1 MAGRQK
7 EGGEH
12 KTAEYWLQPENLK
25 RIEEWSEKGLIIQD
39 ICKNMG
45 INPST
50 FYRWK
55 SENPEM
61 NAAYQRGKLI
71 PDMIVANAYYK
82 LAHGYTTQEKF
93 MELNEYGEMVVT
105 KIIEREVPP
114 NEKAASTWLK
124 NRNSDFM
131 KDSQLV
137 ETQRN
142 KIEAE
147 TEYIRAKI
155 KLLEGATKDS
165 GHLNSLVELLDG
177 LKVDK

>member
-12 KTAEYWLQPENLK
+12 KTVEYWLQPENLK
-25 RIEEWSEKGLIIQD
+25 RIEEWSEKGLIIEQ

-45 INPST
+45 IAQGT

-55 SENPEM
+55 SENPEI

-71 PDMIVANAYYK
+71 PDLIVANAYFK
-82 LAHGYTTQEKF
+82 IASGYTTEEVVK
-93 MELNEYGEMVVT
+93 EPNEYGEMQVT
-105 KIIEREVPP
+105 KITEKYVAP
-114 NEKAASTWLK
+114 NEKAAFTWLK
-124 NRNSDFM
+124 NRMPDFM
-131 KDSQLV
+131 KDNQLV
-137 ETQRN
+137 ENYRA
-142 KIEAE
+142 KISAE
-147 TEYIRAKI
+147 TEFIKAKT